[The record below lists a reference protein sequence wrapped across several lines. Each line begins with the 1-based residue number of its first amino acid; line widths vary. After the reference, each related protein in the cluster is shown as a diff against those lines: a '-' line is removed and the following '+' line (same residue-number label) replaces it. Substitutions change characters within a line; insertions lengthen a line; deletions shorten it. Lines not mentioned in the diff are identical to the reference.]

1 MVSFRDGLIT
11 GIKFQGEEEGFR
23 GTSDEFFEEGVCRE
37 LEDRWE
43 VQEFDRNEEV
53 DLFEREW
60 SIYRLL
66 FYF

>member
-1 MVSFRDGLIT
+1 MS
-11 GIKFQGEEEGFR
+11 
-23 GTSDEFFEEGVCRE
+23 FFEEGVCRE

-66 FYF
+66 FLL